1 LLQKKI
7 KYGVIGVGH
16 LGNFHVKQ
24 LLNIGSVELIGVYDE
39 DPKRLNEIS
48 QNYNVPKIK
57 AIKDLLKL
65 ADAVSIVTPTTTHK
79 DIALLAL
86 DNDCHIFIEKPIT
99 HDLDSARCV
108 ESKVKKL
115 QKVAHVGHIERFN
128 PVIKKFNEEIHK
140 PLFLECH
147 RLSKLSNRSMDISV
161 ILDLMIHDIDLVIHM
176 IDSPVKNIIAD
187 GVNVVSN
194 SIDLANV
201 KLSFE
206 NGCVVN
212 LTASRI
218 SDKNMRKIRMFENNC
233 YTSLDLLNH
242 KLSKHYAK
250 FSQENN
256 QLNLEN
262 KQIAVNQY
270 DALKEELQYFCNA
283 INANNID
290 FSNIDFSIRSLEIA
304 LEINNI
310 IQSKLNQ

>member
-1 LLQKKI
+1 
-7 KYGVIGVGH
+7 
-16 LGNFHVKQ
+16 
-24 LLNIGSVELIGVYDE
+24 
-39 DPKRLNEIS
+39 
-48 QNYNVPKIK
+48 
-57 AIKDLLKL
+57 
-65 ADAVSIVTPTTTHK
+65 
-79 DIALLAL
+79 
-86 DNDCHIFIEKPIT
+86 
-99 HDLDSARCV
+99 
-108 ESKVKKL
+108 
-115 QKVAHVGHIERFN
+115 
-128 PVIKKFNEEIHK
+128 
-140 PLFLECH
+140 
-147 RLSKLSNRSMDISV
+147 
-161 ILDLMIHDIDLVIHM
+161 M

-310 IQSKLNQ
+310 IQSKLNQWKYS